1 MVFDI
6 LQNSSKYNKNT
17 NKFYSK
23 IHTISSKYI
32 IFFGNHKKLNI
43 FI

>member
-1 MVFDI
+1 MVLKVFDV

-23 IHTISSKYI
+23 IHTISYK
-32 IFFGNHKKLNI
+32 
-43 FI
+43 